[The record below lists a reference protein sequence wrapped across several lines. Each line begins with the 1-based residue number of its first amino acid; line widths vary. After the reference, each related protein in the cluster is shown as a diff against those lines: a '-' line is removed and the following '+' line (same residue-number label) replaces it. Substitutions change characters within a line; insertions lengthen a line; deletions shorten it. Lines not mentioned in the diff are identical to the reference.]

1 MAKYRRTTIG
11 SVVKGKEGGAD
22 YIKISKDVTL
32 KQGDFLNLESKSAQ
46 LKSINEA
53 VQNGKISGEVAEGI
67 IENIEKIP
75 DFVRFQIVRI
85 EKS

>member
-1 MAKYRRTTIG
+1 MAYKRTTIG
-11 SVVKGKEGGAD
+11 SIVKGKEGKPD
-22 YIKISKDVTL
+22 YVKISKDVTL
-32 KQGDFLNLESKSAQ
+32 KQGDFLNLESKASQ
-46 LKSINEA
+46 LKSVNEA
-53 VQNGKISGEVAEGI
+53 VQSGKLSGEVAESI